1 MGVLVFLKICCVLVL
16 FFSLF
21 EAMCFLSF
29 WFILELLSL
38 RIIPHFFMWSS
49 GLCQRSLMQYVIIL
63 MVSSLF
69 LVMGVLVVDFRSFFI
84 CLGVLM
90 KLGVFPFMFWLY
102 EVVCY
107 RNWVV
112 VWLISGILKVPLFLL
127 FYVRGVLDDCLFV
140 LCVLRFLVLSV
151 KFWKVTLD

>member
-1 MGVLVFLKICCVLVL
+1 MGVLVFLNLCCVLVL

-21 EAMCFLSF
+21 EAMCFLRF

-38 RIIPHFFMWSS
+38 SVIPHFFMWSS
-49 GLCQRSLMQYVIIL
+49 RLSQRSLLQYVVVL

-69 LVMGVLVVDFRSFFI
+69 LVMGVLLVEFRSGFL
-84 CLGVLM
+84 CAGVLI
-90 KLGVFPFMFWLY
+90 KLGVFPFMFWVY
-102 EVVCY
+102 DVVCY

-127 FYVRGVLDDCLFV
+127 FYVRGLWDDCLLF

-151 KFWKVTLD
+151 KF